1 MVTGIA
7 GQAWAQA
14 VQTLALPYLDV
25 LVIGTLGAQDVYADW
40 HGVREIEEEG
50 ALLVRPDGVVAWRR
64 ATGVSD
70 VQQAR
75 SELIAVLS
83 KILAMPKELA

>member
-1 MVTGIA
+1 MSLRVPLFDFAPGVWPLTGLLLIA
-7 GQAWAQA
+7 PP
-14 VQTLALPYLDV
+14 L
-25 LVIGTLGAQDVYADW
+25 LGADDNYL
-40 HGVREIEEEG
+40 REIEEEG